1 MKKFIKCLVFCLC
14 VCFVVVFS
22 AACSTGEYKLYVNA
36 GNPTAS
42 VGVAG
47 DYYINN
53 ETYELFVKKGDNTWE
68 KVGNVDGLKGAK
80 GDKGDDGA
88 KGETGNGWLSGKGTP
103 SNADGKVG
111 DLYLDLNT
119 GDVYVKNNSNAWVK
133 ESNLKGA
140 DGNDGNDGASTSG
153 NNWLT
158 GNGAPNNANGNDG
171 DLYLDLDNYDFYM
184 KASGAWSK
192 EGNFKGANG
201 ANGADGATGQQGP
214 QGPQGEKGNTGATG
228 PQGPQGEKGDTGATG
243 PQGPQGEKGDTGATG
258 PQGPRGEKGD
268 TGATGPQGPQGEKGD
283 TGATGAPG
291 KDGTVWL
298 TGSEEPTAETG
309 KDGDF
314 YINLTTGELYLKESG
329 EWRNIGNIRGST
341 SGGTAQT
348 MLTGDVNLDGKVN
361 TSDVDVLRPVLAKV
375 SSITVPNTS
384 TEALAVAANDDTSG
398 LSDQAKINADINCD
412 GVVNINDLYIL
423 IHIANGHTGY
433 NRTDYSILKGVTIGD
448 TNKDGKISAV
458 ELTLMNRYIKAN
470 YELSFVEK
478 YALDL
483 DLDGKVGVRDLL
495 LMRKYLVDN
504 IKSLPCEDDVAAQ
517 IPDSFIGDV
526 NLDGTIDEAD
536 FNIIRDIVVN
546 KTQYLQD
553 AIILK
558 LANITKDTDANDKD
572 VVDEADLIEFNSGEY
587 YVIGDVNFDGLIDMN
602 DYRLIKAHTETAGGT
617 LNAAVVETL
626 SAIAAVGADGE
637 TPNFNEILSKLQ
649 RYIKGEITTLE
660 TEE

>member
-1 MKKFIKCLVFCLC
+1 MKKIIKCLVFCLC

-80 GDKGDDGA
+80 GDKGDEGA

-119 GDVYVKNNSNAWVK
+119 GDVYVKNSSNAWVK

-184 KASGAWSK
+184 KASGVWSK

-201 ANGADGATGQQGP
+201 ANGAD
-214 QGPQGEKGNTGATG
+214 GATG

-243 PQGPQGEKGDTGATG
+243 PQGPQGEKGDTGAV
-258 PQGPRGEKGD
+258 
-268 TGATGPQGPQGEKGD
+268 GPQGPQGEKGE

-291 KDGTVWL
+291 KDGTAWL
-298 TGSEEPTAETG
+298 TGSDVPTAQTG
-309 KDGDF
+309 KYGDF
-314 YINLTTGELYLKESG
+314 YINLTTGELYLKENEGWS
-329 EWRNIGNIRGST
+329 NIGNIRGST

-361 TSDVDVLRPVLAKV
+361 TADVDYLRPILAKMT
-375 SSITVPNTS
+375 SITVPNTS
-384 TEALAVAANDDTSG
+384 TKALAVAANDDTSE

-412 GVVNINDLYIL
+412 GVVDINDLYIL
-423 IHIANGHTGY
+423 IHIANGHAGY

-448 TNKDGKISAV
+448 TNKDGKISVV

-495 LMRKYLVDN
+495 LMRKHLASY
-504 IKSLPCEDDVAAQ
+504 IETLPCEDDVAAQ

-526 NLDGTIDEAD
+526 NLDGNIDEAD

-558 LANITKDTDANDKD
+558 LANITKDTDANGKD
-572 VVDEADLIEFNSGEY
+572 VVDEADLVEFNSGGCY
-587 YVIGDVNFDGLIDMN
+587 FYVIGDVNFDGLIDMN
-602 DYRLIKAHTETAGGT
+602 DYRLIEAHAETTGGT

-626 SAIAAVGADGE
+626 SAIEAGANGE
-637 TPNFNEILSKLQ
+637 TPKFDAILIKLQ
-649 RYIKGEITTLE
+649 RYIKGEITSLVA
-660 TEE
+660 

>member
-1 MKKFIKCLVFCLC
+1 MKKIIKCLVFCLC

-201 ANGADGATGQQGP
+201 ANGADGATG
-214 QGPQGEKGNTGATG
+214 
-228 PQGPQGEKGDTGATG
+228 PQGPQGEKGDTGAV
-243 PQGPQGEKGDTGATG
+243 
-258 PQGPRGEKGD
+258 
-268 TGATGPQGPQGEKGD
+268 GPQGPQGEKGD

-291 KDGTVWL
+291 KDGTAWL
-298 TGSEEPTAETG
+298 TGSEVPTAQTG

-329 EWRNIGNIRGST
+329 EWSNIGNIRGST
-341 SGGTAQT
+341 SGGTTQT
-348 MLTGDVNLDGKVN
+348 MLAGDVNLDGKVN
-361 TSDVDVLRPVLAKV
+361 TSDVDILRPILAKM

-412 GVVNINDLYIL
+412 GVVDINDLYIL
-423 IHIANGHTGY
+423 IYIANGHAGY

-448 TNKDGKISAV
+448 TNKDGKISVV
-458 ELTLMNRYIKAN
+458 EQTLINRYNKAN

-495 LMRKYLVDN
+495 LMRKYLENN
-504 IKSLPCEDDVAAQ
+504 INSFPCEDDVAAQ
-517 IPDSFIGDV
+517 IPVEFIGDV
-526 NLDGTIDEAD
+526 NLDGKIDEAD

-558 LANITKDTDANDKD
+558 LADVNSDN
-572 VVDEADLIEFNSGEY
+572 VVDEADLIAFKSEEY

-602 DYRLIKAHTETAGGT
+602 DYRLIKAHAETTGGT

-626 SAIAAVGADGE
+626 LDIAMGADCE
-637 TPNFNEILSKLQ
+637 TPDFNAILSKLQ
-649 RYIKGEITTLE
+649 QYIKGEITSLV
-660 TEE
+660 TE

>member
-1 MKKFIKCLVFCLC
+1 MKKIIKCLVFCLC

-36 GNPTAS
+36 GNPTDS

-80 GDKGDDGA
+80 GDKGDEGA

-103 SNADGKVG
+103 SNANGKVG

-201 ANGADGATGQQGP
+201 ANGVDGATGP
-214 QGPQGEKGNTGATG
+214 QGPQGEKGDTGATG

-258 PQGPRGEKGD
+258 PQG
-268 TGATGPQGPQGEKGD
+268 EKGD

-291 KDGTVWL
+291 KDGTAWL
-298 TGSEEPTAETG
+298 TGSEEPTAQTG

-341 SGGTAQT
+341 SGGTTQT
-348 MLTGDVNLDGKVN
+348 MLAGDVNLDGKVN
-361 TSDVDVLRPVLAKV
+361 TSDVDVLRPVLVKV

-384 TEALAVAANDDTSG
+384 TEALSVAANDDTSG

-412 GVVNINDLYIL
+412 GVVDINDLYIL
-423 IHIANGHTGY
+423 IHIANGHAGY

-448 TNKDGKISAV
+448 TNKDGEISVV
-458 ELTLMNRYIKAN
+458 EQTLMNRYIKAN

-495 LMRKYLVDN
+495 LMRKYLVKN
-504 IKSLPCEDDVAAQ
+504 INSLPCEDDVAAQ

-558 LANITKDTDANDKD
+558 LANITKDTDANGKD

-602 DYRLIKAHTETAGGT
+602 DYRLIKAHAEPAGGT

-626 SAIAAVGADGE
+626 SAIAAGADGE
-637 TPNFNEILSKLQ
+637 TPDFNEILSKLQ
-649 RYIKGEITTLE
+649 QYIQGEITTLE
-660 TEE
+660 TE